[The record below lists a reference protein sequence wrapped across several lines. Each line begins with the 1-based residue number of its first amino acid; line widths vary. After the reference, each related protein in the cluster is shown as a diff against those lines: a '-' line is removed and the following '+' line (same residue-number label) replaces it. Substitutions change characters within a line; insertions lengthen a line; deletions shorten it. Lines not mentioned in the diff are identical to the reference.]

1 MNAYCDS
8 GEERIL
14 SASGLVQNDRLDPDM
29 IQPRLKVF
37 GSENVDPRTGE
48 IQKNKVVIKEFS
60 G

>member
-14 SASGLVQNDRLDPDM
+14 SALGLAQNDRLDPDM
-29 IQPRLKVF
+29 IQARLKVF
-37 GSENVDPRTGE
+37 GSEKVDPRIGE
-48 IQKNKVVIKEFS
+48 IQKNKVVIKEFI